1 MNITTYENTVKKGTI
16 KAHGR
21 SDGLR
26 EMSEQLSE
34 MQKIVTAPMSVDTPE
49 QDGDKAPETAAADQA
64 VGCAKSMAGAVRD
77 AVTSEIK
84 RAVRKS
90 KNKPVE
96 RGVQPLAK
104 NSPWRQTL
112 RAGDTVQASYK
123 AASKTAYRSTS
134 EAVSH
139 TARAGAQAAQQAAKT
154 ATVETVKATA
164 TVSAGAATA
173 GTSVAV
179 QAAAETA
186 KKVTVGTVQKTQES
200 AQTATAVHAH
210 DMARAAQQYV
220 ANKTQDVPATDA
232 KGLPKALMAIWIGV
246 VVLLL
251 IFSNSFG
258 SLASSAGR
266 AINLNDRVESYRAS
280 ITYWAQKDGIPEYVE
295 VLLALCMAE
304 TGILDDPGDP
314 FACSESGLAVKQP
327 NGITDPEYSIE
338 IGVYCFSLKVK
349 KTGCK
354 SPTDKNNLFKA
365 L

>member
-26 EMSEQLSE
+26 EMLEQLSE

-49 QDGDKAPETAAADQA
+49 QDGDKAPETAAADQV
-64 VGCAKSMAGAVRD
+64 VGRAKSTAGAVRD

-112 RAGDTVQASYK
+112 RAGNTVQASYK

-139 TARAGAQAAQQAAKT
+139 AARAGAQAAQQAAKT

-164 TVSAGAATA
+164 TG
-173 GTSVAV
+173 
-179 QAAAETA
+179 
-186 KKVTVGTVQKTQES
+186 KC
-200 AQTATAVHAH
+200 
-210 DMARAAQQYV
+210 RC
-220 ANKTQDVPATDA
+220 
-232 KGLPKALMAIWIGV
+232 
-246 VVLLL
+246 
-251 IFSNSFG
+251 SNG
-258 SLASSAGR
+258 GNQRGR
-266 AINLNDRVESYRAS
+266 
-280 ITYWAQKDGIPEYVE
+280 
-295 VLLALCMAE
+295 
-304 TGILDDPGDP
+304 
-314 FACSESGLAVKQP
+314 
-327 NGITDPEYSIE
+327 
-338 IGVYCFSLKVK
+338 
-349 KTGCK
+349 TGCGR
-354 SPTDKNNLFKA
+354 NG
-365 L
+365 